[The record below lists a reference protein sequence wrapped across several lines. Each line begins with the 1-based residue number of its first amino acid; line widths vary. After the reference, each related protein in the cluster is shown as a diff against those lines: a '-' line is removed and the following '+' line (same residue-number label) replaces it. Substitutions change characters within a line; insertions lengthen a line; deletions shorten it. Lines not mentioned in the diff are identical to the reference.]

1 MPDLSP
7 ILYVLI
13 GWLLLLT
20 IIVSFAV
27 FAGLRRPRQVDG
39 FSGNPRIGAP
49 DRRTASLDRRIGLPD
64 QRGVRVERRRAPADR
79 RGGTRDSRGSG
90 PAAA

>member
-20 IIVSFAV
+20 IIVGFAV
-27 FAGLRRPRQVDG
+27 FAGLRRPRQVDA
-39 FSGNPRIGAP
+39 FSGNPRIGAL
-49 DRRTASLDRRIGLPD
+49 DRRTASRERRIGLPD
-64 QRGVRVERRRAPADR
+64 QRGVRVERRGSADR
-79 RGGTRDSRGSG
+79 RGGPRDRRRPG